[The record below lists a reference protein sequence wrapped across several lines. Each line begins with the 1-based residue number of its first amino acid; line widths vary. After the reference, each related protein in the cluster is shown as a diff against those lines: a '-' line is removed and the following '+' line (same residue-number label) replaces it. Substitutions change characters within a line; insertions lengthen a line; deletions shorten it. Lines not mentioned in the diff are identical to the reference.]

1 MQNTLLHVFHVVWL
15 LGSFTLLIG
24 LGIGAIVCARL
35 AWQGNHYLYVHWMV
49 ASCLGIFATLHT
61 LMSAGLVSF

>member
-1 MQNTLLHVFHVVWL
+1 MENTLSIVFNVVWV
-15 LGSFTLLIG
+15 LGSLSILVG
-24 LGIGAIVCARL
+24 LGIGAVVCARL

-61 LMSAGLVSF
+61 LISVGLVSF

>member
-1 MQNTLLHVFHVVWL
+1 MQESLLLFLSGVWIIGSVFLL
-15 LGSFTLLIG
+15 LGLTIG
-24 LGIGAIVCARL
+24 LVVCAKL

-61 LMSAGLVSF
+61 LISAGF